1 MLERLFGT
9 TAQPGLVASA
19 FEEFS
24 GMLQQAAKM
33 YDLALAALLDGEP
46 LEVDLDRMDDVIDDA
61 EAAIRR
67 AVLEHLSVSP
77 NRDLVASLVLISMV
91 QDAER
96 IGDFAR
102 ALGDVPQIAKQPVQ
116 GPFADELRRFND
128 RIRPLFDRCESA
140 FRGDDASHA
149 QAVVDAHVQTKPALS
164 NYIARVADSDLS
176 ADMAI
181 AYASSARI
189 LQRISA
195 HLSNIAS
202 SVVQPFD
209 RIRHD
214 DENDE

>member
-9 TAQPGLVASA
+9 TAQPSLVSSA

-33 YDLALAALLDGEP
+33 YDLAIVTLLDGEP
-46 LEVDLDRMDDVIDDA
+46 LEVELDLMDDLIDEA
-61 EAAIRR
+61 EATIRR

-77 NRDLVASLVLISMV
+77 SRDLVASLVLISMV

-102 ALGDVPQIAKQPVQ
+102 SLGDVPQLAKRPLD
-116 GPFADELRRFND
+116 GPFADELRRFHEQV
-128 RIRPLFDRCESA
+128 RPLFDRCEKA
-140 FRGDDASHA
+140 FVEDEATHA
-149 QAVVDAHVQTKPALS
+149 QAVVDAHIATKPELTA
-164 NYIARVADSDLS
+164 YIARVADSDLS

-181 AYASSARI
+181 VYASTARI

-214 DENDE
+214 DDDD